1 MSAAPAA
8 IITPRS
14 TIAPTMPQNST
25 RYWNCA
31 GIFMYVKMMAMTKM
45 LSTDSD
51 HSSR

>member
-1 MSAAPAA
+1 VVPAA
-8 IITPRS
+8 IIMPRS

-25 RYWNCA
+25 RYWYWM
-31 GIFMYVKMMAMTKM
+31 GIRRYAKINAMTKM